1 MAATLT
7 CPPPRLPARLAACT
21 AGATI
26 VEFALVVPLFL
37 MLVMAIFDAGMGL
50 YANAVLQGTM
60 QKVGREFSLE
70 DAESNQARLEGHV
83 TEQVTA
89 VTPGAQVSFA
99 RQAYFDFGDIGRAE
113 QFDDINAN
121 GQCDNNEPF
130 EDVNGNARWDTD
142 RGREGFGGARDA
154 MVLTA
159 TVRYHRLFPLT
170 AFFGGSDQLVMR
182 ASSVL
187 RNQPFDE
194 QNRELALGNCA

>member
-1 MAATLT
+1 MARARI
-7 CPPPRLPARLAACT
+7 RLQQIAACS

-50 YANAVLQGTM
+50 YANSVLQGAM

-70 DAESNQARLEGHV
+70 DAMSNRARLEGFV
-83 TEQVTA
+83 TAQVTTVA
-89 VTPGAQVSFA
+89 PGAQVSFA
-99 RQAYFDFGDIGRAE
+99 RQSYFDFSDIGRAE

-121 GQCDNNEPF
+121 GRCDNNEPF
-130 EDVNGNARWDTD
+130 EDVNGNASWDAD
-142 RGREGFGGARDA
+142 RGKDGFGGARDA

-159 TVRYHRLFPLT
+159 TVRYRRLFPLT
-170 AFFGGSDQLVMR
+170 AFLGGSDRLVLR

-187 RNQPFDE
+187 RNQPYDE
-194 QNRELALGNCA
+194 QNRVATLENCS